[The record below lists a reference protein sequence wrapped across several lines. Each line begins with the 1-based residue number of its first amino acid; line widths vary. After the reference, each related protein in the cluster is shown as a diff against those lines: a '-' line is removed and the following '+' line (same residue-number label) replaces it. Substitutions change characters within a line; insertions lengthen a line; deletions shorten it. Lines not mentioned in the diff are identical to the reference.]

1 MPPKFGRNECW
12 DNSAYKIFTNTN
24 EVHGERLDLPGE
36 LVQLEHYCATLGH
49 KINHSFH
56 YNCTEWFFQHPRHG
70 LIPSVVAT
78 QHIPAGAELCLHY
91 GYDPRNCP
99 DWYEAKQYLLII

>member
-1 MPPKFGRNECW
+1 M
-12 DNSAYKIFTNTN
+12 
-24 EVHGERLDLPGE
+24 HGERLDLPGE

-99 DWYEAKQYLLII
+99 DWYEAKQYLLIIYTLYKHHLYDIYTQGTRPSWPPS

>member
-1 MPPKFGRNECW
+1 M
-12 DNSAYKIFTNTN
+12 
-24 EVHGERLDLPGE
+24 HGERLDLPGE

-99 DWYEAKQYLLII
+99 DWYEAKQYLLIIYTLYKHHLYDIYTQGTRPSSLTL

>member
-1 MPPKFGRNECW
+1 M
-12 DNSAYKIFTNTN
+12 
-24 EVHGERLDLPGE
+24 HGERLDLPGE

-99 DWYEAKQYLLII
+99 DWYEAVRYLLFIYTISTHYLLIL

>member
-1 MPPKFGRNECW
+1 M
-12 DNSAYKIFTNTN
+12 
-24 EVHGERLDLPGE
+24 HGERLDLPGE

-99 DWYEAKQYLLII
+99 DW

>member
-1 MPPKFGRNECW
+1 M
-12 DNSAYKIFTNTN
+12 
-24 EVHGERLDLPGE
+24 HGERLDLPGE

-99 DWYEAKQYLLII
+99 DWYEAKQYLLIIYTLYKHHLYDMYTQGTRPSWPPS